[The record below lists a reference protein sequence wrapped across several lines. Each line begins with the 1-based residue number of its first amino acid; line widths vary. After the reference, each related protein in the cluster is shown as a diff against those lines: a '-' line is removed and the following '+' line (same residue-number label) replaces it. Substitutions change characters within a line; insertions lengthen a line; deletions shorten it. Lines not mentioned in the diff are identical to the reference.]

1 MMQRIILLLAL
12 ILLNQFIYSQE
23 ELRIDSQLIPFLNPG
38 KAPFYHGVASGDPT
52 TNSIVLWTKVVL
64 PVQINEAIIDWE
76 IAKDSLFTKKLASGK
91 KITNETADF
100 TIKVHVENLKP
111 NTKYFYRFK
120 YSNTYSQTGQTKTL
134 SEGKDPI
141 QLAFVSCSNYEYG
154 YFTNYKSI
162 AENKSID
169 LVIHL
174 GDYIYEYGVGVYGDT
189 TIGRKNIPSHEIISL
204 NDYRTR
210 YSLYRLDPDLQR
222 MHQLKPIITTWDD
235 HEIAD
240 NTYNHGAE
248 NHQSN
253 EGEWKTRKQAAI
265 KAYYEWLPLQKDEKS
280 PLYRSFSFGKLLNL
294 NILDTRVEERSLQV
308 DSIEAPNINDS
319 TRTILGKAQ
328 FNWLTENLSKEY
340 IWNIIGNQ
348 VPFGPMYSPSK
359 VKKETYMDGWDG
371 YPWERTKLVHFMQ
384 KLPNKN
390 TVIVTGDYH
399 RAYAIESDEYGTKDT
414 IDNVAVEFITP
425 SITSANDDEY
435 YGMEKVPVRKERY
448 LMNNPQIKYLNN
460 KDHGYLLL
468 TVDKKKITTSF
479 IYCTTVRKPD
489 GKMFVEKTFIVRPG
503 HPVLYEK

>member
-1 MMQRIILLLAL
+1 MKRIIFIFSIF
-12 ILLNQFIYSQE
+12 ILHQFSFSQD
-23 ELRIDSQLIPFLNPG
+23 ELRIDPQLIPLLNP
-38 KAPFYHGVASGDPT
+38 KNAPFYHGVASGDPSA
-52 TNSIVLWTKVVL
+52 NSIVIWTKVVL
-64 PVQINEAIIDWE
+64 PNKINEATIEWE
-76 IAKDSLFTKKLASGK
+76 IAKDSLFTKKIASGK
-91 KITNETADF
+91 KLTDETLDF
-100 TIKVHVENLKP
+100 TLKVLVENLKP
-111 NTKYFYRFK
+111 NSSYYYRFK

-134 SEGKDPI
+134 SEGKKSI

-210 YSLYRLDPDLQR
+210 YSLYRLDPDLQK

-240 NTYNHGAE
+240 NTYIHGAE

-253 EGEWKTRKQAAI
+253 EGEWKNRKNDAI
-265 KAYYEWLPLQKDEKS
+265 KAYYEWLPLQKDEKH

-294 NILDTRVEERSLQV
+294 SILDTRVVERSLQV
-308 DSIEAPNINDS
+308 DSIDAPNINDS
-319 TRTILGKAQ
+319 SRTILGKNQ
-328 FNWLTENLSKEY
+328 FTWLTQNLSKNY
-340 IWNIIGNQ
+340 TWNIIGNQ
-348 VPFGPMYSPSK
+348 VPFGPMYSPSI

-371 YPWERTKLVHFMQ
+371 YPWERKKLVNYMQ
-384 KLPNKN
+384 KLPQKN
-390 TVIVTGDYH
+390 IVIVTGDYH

-414 IDNVAVEFITP
+414 NDNIAIEFITP

-435 YGMEKVPVRKERY
+435 YGIEKVPIRKERY
-448 LMNNPQIKYLNN
+448 LLNNPQIKYLNN

-468 TVDKKKITTSF
+468 TIDKNKIETSF
-479 IYCTTVRKPD
+479 VYCTTIRKP
-489 GKMFVEKTFIVRPG
+489 GGMMYTEKTFIVRPG
-503 HPVLYEK
+503 HPVLNEK